1 MRTRRSEV
9 IARVDGE
16 MLRSVAQNEENLAIL
31 RQLGIGSILAV
42 PLIARGRVLGAITF
56 VGDDQA
62 GGFTEGDRELAEDLA
77 ARSALAIDNARLLRE
92 AQEARQRAES
102 ASLEARAANQAKSQF
117 LAVTSHE
124 IRTPINAII
133 GYAQLL
139 EMELGGPLTALQRE
153 HLERIQA
160 SSQHL
165 LGLVNE
171 ILDLAKVESG
181 QMTVRREKRRLSAV
195 VQEAKELIHPQAL
208 ACNLDLPIDARDG
221 EDVEFLG
228 DADRV
233 RQVLVILLTNACKFT
248 DAPGR
253 VRMEYGLASETPG
266 AGRLSGAG
274 PWAWVSVE
282 DAGIGIPAD
291 KQESV
296 FEPFIQAEQ
305 GLTRREGGTG
315 LGLAIGRQLARM
327 MGGDLTLRSEE
338 GSGSTFTLWL
348 PSPEREARESL
359 ATQAAVPEWR
369 VLSGLILQRA
379 EAVVQT
385 YAERLA
391 SGERVAAARV
401 AGEMELRDL
410 ALNLVTA
417 IAQLL
422 ALRADGADPADP
434 AYRDALR
441 ILRMVAELHARQRRS
456 MGWSSMDVRG
466 DLQLLREELEQA
478 VRTMEPDSPSLARGL
493 PELDRLFDEAARAGL
508 GAWHDDPI

>member
-1 MRTRRSEV
+1 
-9 IARVDGE
+9 
-16 MLRSVAQNEENLAIL
+16 
-31 RQLGIGSILAV
+31 
-42 PLIARGRVLGAITF
+42 
-56 VGDDQA
+56 
-62 GGFTEGDRELAEDLA
+62 
-77 ARSALAIDNARLLRE
+77 
-92 AQEARQRAES
+92 
-102 ASLEARAANQAKSQF
+102 
-117 LAVTSHE
+117 
-124 IRTPINAII
+124 
-133 GYAQLL
+133 
-139 EMELGGPLTALQRE
+139 
-153 HLERIQA
+153 
-160 SSQHL
+160 
-165 LGLVNE
+165 
-171 ILDLAKVESG
+171 
-181 QMTVRREKRRLSAV
+181 
-195 VQEAKELIHPQAL
+195 
-208 ACNLDLPIDARDG
+208 
-221 EDVEFLG
+221 
-228 DADRV
+228 
-233 RQVLVILLTNACKFT
+233 
-248 DAPGR
+248 
-253 VRMEYGLASETPG
+253 
-266 AGRLSGAG
+266 
-274 PWAWVSVE
+274 VSVE

-369 VLSGLILQRA
+369 VLSGQILQRA

-508 GAWHDDPI
+508 GAWHDDPV